1 MQKDEF
7 YMKRCLQLAAMGKS
21 TTAPN
26 PMVGSVIV
34 YQGKIIGEGYHT
46 AYGLPHAEVE
56 AIASVKNQELLKES
70 TIYVNLEPCSHYG
83 KTPPCAS
90 LIIQKQ
96 IPRVVIGTYDP
107 FPAVSGNGVR
117 MLQEAGINV
126 TVGLLEAECRELNHS
141 FFCYLEKKRPYVVL
155 KWAQTKDG
163 FIDKVRDE
171 HAIAAPT
178 PISGTLS
185 QMMVHKLRS
194 EIQSILVGTN
204 TAIND
209 NPSLTVRNWK
219 GRNPLRLVIDRSDK
233 IPLDY
238 KLFVDG
244 IPTVVYHYGGPLKQ
258 NSVEYVSLDSSKE
271 ILEQVLEDLYRRKV
285 QSVLVEGGCFV
296 LQKFID
302 SNFWDEA
309 QVEISDVVFG
319 NGISAPVLNSLE
331 EFSYKVGC
339 SNMQLFK
346 NSHT

>member
-1 MQKDEF
+1 MQKEEF
-7 YMKRCLQLAAMGKS
+7 YMTRCLQLAAMGKS

-26 PMVGSVIV
+26 PMVGSVV
-34 YQGKIIGEGYHT
+34 VHQGKIIGEGYHT
-46 AYGLPHAEVE
+46 AYGCPHAEVE
-56 AIASVKNQELLKES
+56 AISSVKNQELLKDS

-90 LIIQKQ
+90 LIIEKQ

-117 MLQEAGINV
+117 MLQEAGV
-126 TVGLLEAECRELNHS
+126 EVKVGLMEAECRELNHS
-141 FFCYLEKKRPYVVL
+141 FFSYLEKKRPYIVL

-171 HAIAAPT
+171 HAVAAPT

-194 EIQSILVGTN
+194 EVQSILVGTN

-209 NPSLTVRNWK
+209 NPSLTVRHWK
-219 GRNPLRLVIDRSDK
+219 GQNPLRLVIDRFDK

-238 KLFVDG
+238 TLFVDQ
-244 IPTVVYHYGGPLKQ
+244 IPTVVYHYGPAGKE
-258 NSVEYVSLDSSKE
+258 NSVEFVALDSTKD
-271 ILEQVLEDLYRRKV
+271 LFEQLLNDLYERKV
-285 QSVLVEGGCFV
+285 QSVLVEGGRFV

-302 SNFWDEA
+302 SGLWDEA
-309 QVEISDVVFG
+309 QVEISDIVFG
-319 NGISAPVLNSLE
+319 NGIPAPVLDSVE
-331 EFSYKVGC
+331 EFSYRVGT
-339 SNMQLFK
+339 SSMRLFK
-346 NSHT
+346 NSHI